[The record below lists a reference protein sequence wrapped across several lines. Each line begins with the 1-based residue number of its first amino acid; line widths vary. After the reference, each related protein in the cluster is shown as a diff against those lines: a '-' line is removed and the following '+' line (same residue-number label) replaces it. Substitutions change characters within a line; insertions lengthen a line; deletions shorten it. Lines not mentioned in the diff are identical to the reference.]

1 VKNIAVVGA
10 GVFGSEIAIQLA
22 KNGHRVKL
30 FDKKSNILL
39 EATANSQNRLHLGL
53 HYPRD
58 LETAI
63 QSIAGYANFVERF
76 PTSVRNN
83 FANYYGLASADSK
96 VSIDQY
102 EEFAKL
108 AGIKI
113 TEVTR
118 VEELDVVSSKL
129 EKVWACSE
137 GVIDIDTLRYLLRG
151 DLIER
156 GVELYLNTEITKC
169 EFSNSVWNLSS
180 AGDEFRGFDCVIRTT
195 YGLDHIISNIDSVS
209 NREFEYHHT
218 LVLEVESKNPTVGFT
233 VIDGDFIT
241 LLPKGFSDDFLL
253 YAPMISVRAKYQG
266 SHYPTEWNSRGFSEF
281 DKMEED
287 LITRT
292 QEWFPSFHILGKPK
306 RNITVRSIQPNV
318 SATDKRTSQIRVTAK
333 GFYDV
338 WSGKIDHC
346 VDVAQE
352 VVQLIS
358 ED

>member
-1 VKNIAVVGA
+1 VQKIAVVGG

-22 KNGHRVKL
+22 KIGHSVKL
-30 FDKKSNILL
+30 FDKKSDILL

-63 QSIAGYANFVERF
+63 QSVVGYANFVDRF
-76 PTSVRNN
+76 PTTIRND

-108 AGIKI
+108 AGINI

-118 VEELDVVSSKL
+118 IPELDVAPSKL

-137 GVIDIDTLRYLLRG
+137 GVIDIDTLRNLLRG
-151 DLIER
+151 ELIESR
-156 GVELYLNTEITKC
+156 VGLHLNTEIIEC
-169 EFSNSVWNLSS
+169 EWSNSVWNLSS
-180 AGDEFRGFDCVIRTT
+180 AGDEFRGFDSVVRTT

-209 NREFEYHHT
+209 DRDFEYHHT

-241 LLPKGFSDDFLL
+241 LLPKGFSKDFLL
-253 YAPMISVRAKYQG
+253 YAPLISVRAKLQD
-266 SHYPTEWNSRGFSEF
+266 SHYPIEWNSTGFSEF
-281 DKMEED
+281 DKMED
-287 LITRT
+287 ALIARA

-318 SATDKRTSQIRVTAK
+318 SATDKRVSQIKITAQ

-352 VVQLIS
+352 VTRMIS
-358 ED
+358 EE